1 MAQHTLIV
9 TGEKESPSISTP
21 GSVEAGQKSVIF
33 PFNSD
38 KMTQPISRGASD
50 QEGTDT
56 MQAYHNWSKYRK
68 ELPELV
74 ATGEK
79 NQLWIES
86 ALNDYR
92 LSIIDLTYKLE
103 SVDTQVWQIYSEIRE
118 ELPRLKKQTN
128 RRPLMLFS
136 VSHLEELWNAWHEL
150 IKKQNQHIE
159 LIADARETLRIHN
172 TTQLMNRQLT
182 EERSRQ
188 AAASKQI
195 ERARQLLET
204 SLAQLSQ
211 DMAEYEP
218 ITLGS
223 KILRLEDAQKEWEGR
238 LEEFSELE
246 RSELSSPEEIIKKI
260 NRLDETVRDAPVS
273 ARWIRATET
282 RYNKLLSSHELLV
295 SLGKPLISQTEMAKA
310 ATLLYDVIPKLWLNG
325 DNAELSRNLQSLE
338 RFLSLHEEAIKRE
351 LEFSEQRRP
360 GITQAL
366 NANRLVEGN
375 YNFETILILARSL
388 VHAVDSRDRFMRGHS
403 EEVARLA
410 VQTARRLNWSGSDLE
425 FLELAGLLHD
435 VGKLSIPE
443 TVLAKTKPLT
453 SSERDL
459 IEKHPFYGANIVKP
473 VKGLGRVVPWIL
485 HHQEHWD
492 GAGYPDRL
500 SRKDI
505 PLGAGII
512 AVAEAYTV
520 MTTEMP
526 YRQAMNSRKAL
537 ETLQQEAGRQFNPEV
552 VDAFVDGVVS
562 STGPLNTDVSKKD
575 RSST

>member
-1 MAQHTLIV
+1 MAQHTLTV
-9 TGEKESPSISTP
+9 TGEKEATSISTP
-21 GSVEAGQKSVIF
+21 DSIETGQKSGNY
-33 PFNSD
+33 PFNNG
-38 KMTQPISRGASD
+38 KMSQPFPLGVSD
-50 QEGTDT
+50 QKGNAA
-56 MQAYHNWSKYRK
+56 MQAYHNWSRYRK
-68 ELPELV
+68 ELPALV

-103 SVDTQVWQIYSEIRE
+103 SVDAQVWQIYSEIRE
-118 ELPRLKKQTN
+118 EVPRLKKLTN
-128 RRPLMLFS
+128 RRPLVLYS
-136 VSHLEELWNAWHEL
+136 VGKLEGLWNSWHEL
-150 IKKQNQHIE
+150 INKQEQHIE

-195 ERARQLLET
+195 EHARQLLEA
-204 SLAQLSQ
+204 SLTQLGQ
-211 DMAEYEP
+211 NMGEFEP

-223 KILRLEDAQKEWEGR
+223 KILRLEDAQKEWAAR
-238 LEEFSELE
+238 LEEYSELE
-246 RSELSSPEEIIKKI
+246 RSELSSPEEIIKSI
-260 NRLDETVRDAPVS
+260 NHLEETVRDAPVS

-282 RYNKLLSSHELLV
+282 RYNKLLTSHELLV
-295 SLGKPLISQTEMAKA
+295 SLGKPIISQTEMAKA
-310 ATLLYDVIPKLWLNG
+310 ATILYDVVPKLWLNG
-325 DNAELSRNLQSLE
+325 ENAELSRNLQSLE

-351 LEFSEQRRP
+351 LEFAEQRRP

-366 NANRLVEGN
+366 NASHMVEGN
-375 YNFETILILARSL
+375 YNFETILILARSM

-410 VQTARRLNWSGSDLE
+410 VQTAKRMNWSGSDLE

-453 SSERDL
+453 TSERDL

-473 VKGLGRVVPWIL
+473 VKGLGRLIPWIL

-505 PLGAGII
+505 PSGASII
-512 AVAEAYTV
+512 SVAEAYTV

-526 YRQAMNSRKAL
+526 YRKAMNTRTAL
-537 ETLQQEAGRQFNPEV
+537 ETLQQEAGRQFSPEV

-562 STGPLNTDVSKKD
+562 STGPLSTDVSKKET
-575 RSST
+575 STL

>member
-1 MAQHTLIV
+1 MAQHILIV
-9 TGEKESPSISTP
+9 SGEKEPSSITATAGVETGEKPVKLTFNNDTISQPSAL
-21 GSVEAGQKSVIF
+21 EATGQKGHDV
-33 PFNSD
+33 
-38 KMTQPISRGASD
+38 
-50 QEGTDT
+50 
-56 MQAYHNWSKYRK
+56 MQAYHHWRKYRN

-92 LSIIDLTYKLE
+92 ISNIDLTYKLE
-103 SVDTQVWQIYSEIRE
+103 SVDAHVWQMYNELRE
-118 ELPRLKKQTN
+118 EMPRLKKLTSQ
-128 RRPLMLFS
+128 RPLVLYS
-136 VSHLEELWNAWHEL
+136 VTKLEGLWNSWHEL
-150 IKKQNQHIE
+150 INKQNQQIE

-172 TTQLMNRQLT
+172 STQLMNRHLT

-188 AAASKQI
+188 AAASKQV
-195 ERARQLLET
+195 EHARQVLEA
-204 SLAQLSQ
+204 SLAQLGQ
-211 DMAEYEP
+211 NLAEFEP

-223 KILRLEDAQKEWEGR
+223 KILRLEDAQKEWGAR
-238 LEEFSELE
+238 LDEYTNLE
-246 RSELSSPEEIIKKI
+246 KSELSNPEEIITKI
-260 NRLDETVRDAPVS
+260 NHLDETVRDAPVS

-282 RYNKLLSSHELLV
+282 RYNKLVTSHELLV
-295 SLGKPLISQTEMAKA
+295 SLGKPIISQTELAKA
-310 ATLLYDVIPKLWLNG
+310 ATLLYDVVPKLWLNG

-338 RFLSLHEEAIKRE
+338 RFLSMHEEAIKRE
-351 LEFSEQRRP
+351 LEFAEQRRP

-366 NANRLVEGN
+366 NASRLVEGN
-375 YNFETILILARSL
+375 YNFETILVLARSM

-410 VQTARRLNWSGSDLE
+410 VQTARRLNWNGSDVE

-435 VGKLSIPE
+435 VGKLSVPE
-443 TVLAKTKPLT
+443 SILAKTKPLT
-453 SSERDL
+453 SNERDL

-473 VKGLGRVVPWIL
+473 VKGLNRVIPWIL

-512 AVAEAYTV
+512 SVAEAYTV

-526 YRQAMNSRKAL
+526 YRKAMTIRAAL

-562 STGPLNTDVSKKD
+562 ATGPLNTDVTKKD
-575 RSST
+575 KSAL